1 MFSALL
7 QRLDIA
13 DKIKKKAFLGKGGH
27 DVAKSIVEGR
37 AELGATFI
45 SEVLPVKGTKVV
57 GPLSRELH
65 NANTCT
71 GAIPTR
77 AALRDGAEALL
88 HKLVDRRPALVGSL
102 PAWSRRS
109 RTADLLHGRTALPN

>member
-1 MFSALL
+1 E
-7 QRLDIA
+7 
-13 DKIKKKAFLGKGGH
+13 IKKKAFLGKGGH

-45 SEVLPVKGTKVV
+45 SEVVPVKGTKVV
-57 GPLSRELH
+57 GPLPRGLH

-71 GAIPTR
+71 GAIHTR

-88 HKLVDRRPALVGSL
+88 HKLVDRRPALVSL